1 MLCCQ
6 YPYDVFILRKS
17 IMDIAQLVD
26 MLSHMAH
33 QAG

>member
-26 MLSHMAH
+26 MLS
-33 QAG
+33 

>member
-26 MLSHMAH
+26 
-33 QAG
+33 

>member
-26 MLSHMAH
+26 M
-33 QAG
+33 

>member
-17 IMDIAQLVD
+17 IMDIA
-26 MLSHMAH
+26 
-33 QAG
+33 

>member
-17 IMDIAQLVD
+17 IMDIAQ
-26 MLSHMAH
+26 
-33 QAG
+33 

>member
-17 IMDIAQLVD
+17 IMDIAQLV
-26 MLSHMAH
+26 
-33 QAG
+33 